1 MTFRPRGRPGKGR
14 PGVSAGTASTASPQV
29 GLFLFAGFDMQ
40 LAPSGTTSTEQPDP
54 GAAIPSTVSPTVAPA
69 AAPRSPEEAAQQA
82 GLLNGEGAPT
92 GDELGALHG
101 ALRLPIHVNAR
112 GLSLGVLATVA
123 FVFGL
128 QWAKNFF
135 VPLLLGIFIAY
146 TLSPVVRWLERWHV
160 KRAIGATLV
169 TAAILAGMAL
179 TFQRVQGE
187 FFNIIDELPAL
198 THKVTKLITEAADGQ
213 PSTIQQVQAAAAEI
227 EQAAA
232 NAGSDGR
239 RAVPQRRPAPSSA
252 PGASNFRVMDW
263 LLAGSVGLASFLSQ
277 ATMVIFLV
285 FFLLLAGDTFK
296 RKLVKLTGPSLT
308 RKKVTVHI
316 LEDINTSIQSYMFML
331 LVTNSLLA
339 LLMWGALR
347 MIGLENAGAWAIF
360 AGVVHVM
367 PYFGPLLI
375 TSATGLVAFLQFESL
390 RMVILVAGA
399 SLAIATLVGM
409 VVTTWMTGKI
419 AKMNPAAVFV
429 SLLFWGWLWG
439 MWGLLLG
446 VPMVVVVKVV
456 AERVEGMEVVAELL
470 GE

>member
-1 MTFRPRGRPGKGR
+1 
-14 PGVSAGTASTASPQV
+14 
-29 GLFLFAGFDMQ
+29 MQ
-40 LAPSGTTSTEQPDP
+40 LANTSPAQAEAPAAPASPASDLEHEAHDLPAGEQGDDP
-54 GAAIPSTVSPTVAPA
+54 GA
-69 AAPRSPEEAAQQA
+69 
-82 GLLNGEGAPT
+82 
-92 GDELGALHG
+92 LGS
-101 ALRLPIHVNAR
+101 LRLPVHVNAR
-112 GLSLGVLATVA
+112 GLSLGIIATVA
-123 FVFGL
+123 FVFAL
-128 QWAKNFF
+128 QWAQKFL

-146 TLSPVVRWLERWHV
+146 TLSPIVQWLERHRI
-160 KRAIGATLV
+160 KRPIGATLV
-169 TAAILAGMAL
+169 TAVILAAMAL
-179 TFQRVQGE
+179 IMQRVQGE
-187 FFNIIDELPAL
+187 FFNIVDELPAV
-198 THKVTKLITEAADGQ
+198 THKVTRLLTDASDGQ
-213 PSTIQQVQAAAAEI
+213 PSTIQQMQAAAAEI

-232 NAGSDGR
+232 NVGSDAKRALQKHAPLPPAAGS
-239 RAVPQRRPAPSSA
+239 PS
-252 PGASNFRVMDW
+252 FRVMDW
-263 LLAGSVGLASFLSQ
+263 ILAGSMSLATFVSQ
-277 ATMVIFLV
+277 ATMVVFLV

-316 LEDINTSIQSYMFML
+316 LEDINTSIQNYMFML
-331 LVTNSLLA
+331 LVTNTLLA
-339 LLMWGALR
+339 LLMWAALR
-347 MIGLENAGAWAIF
+347 AIGLENAGAWAVF
-360 AGVVHVM
+360 AGLAHIM

-399 SLAIATLVGM
+399 SLGIATLVGM

-446 VPMVVVVKVV
+446 VPVVVVLKVV

>member
-1 MTFRPRGRPGKGR
+1 
-14 PGVSAGTASTASPQV
+14 
-29 GLFLFAGFDMQ
+29 MQ
-40 LAPSGTTSTEQPDP
+40 LAPSGNTSTESPEP
-54 GAAIPSTVSPTVAPA
+54 PVAAHPPAPV
-69 AAPRSPEEAAQQA
+69 RSPEEAAHEA

-92 GDELGALHG
+92 GEELGALHG
-101 ALRLPIHVNAR
+101 GLRLPVHVNAR
-112 GLSLGVLATVA
+112 GMSLGILATVA
-123 FVFGL
+123 FVFAL

-135 VPLLLGIFIAY
+135 VPLLLGIFLAY

-169 TAAILAGMAL
+169 TALILAGMAL
-179 TFQRVQGE
+179 TIQRLQGE
-187 FFNIIDELPAL
+187 FFNIVDGLPTL
-198 THKVTKLITEAADGQ
+198 THKVTRLITQASDGQ
-213 PSTIQQVQAAAAEI
+213 PSTIQQMQAAAAEI

-232 NAGSDGR
+232 NAGSDAR
-239 RAVPQRRPAPSSA
+239 RVLQKAHPAPSSA

-263 LLAGSVGLASFLSQ
+263 LLAGSMGLASFVSQ
-277 ATMVIFLV
+277 ATMVVFLV

-316 LEDINTSIQSYMFML
+316 LEDINTSIQNYMFML
-331 LVTNSLLA
+331 LVTNTLLA
-339 LLMWGALR
+339 LLMWGVLR

-360 AGVVHVM
+360 AGVAHIM

-446 VPMVVVVKVV
+446 VPVVVVVKVV

>member
-1 MTFRPRGRPGKGR
+1 
-14 PGVSAGTASTASPQV
+14 
-29 GLFLFAGFDMQ
+29 MQ
-40 LAPSGTTSTEQPDP
+40 LAPPGNTTAGQPDTHP
-54 GAAIPSTVSPTVAPA
+54 GAHPSTA
-69 AAPRSPEEAAQQA
+69 ARPLDDAAQEA
-82 GLLNGEGAPT
+82 GLLNAEGAPT
-92 GDELGALHG
+92 GEELGAMHG
-101 ALRLPIHVNAR
+101 GLRLPIHVNAR
-112 GLSLGVLATVA
+112 GMSLGILATVA

-146 TLSPVVRWLERWHV
+146 TLSPVVRWLERWHI

-169 TAAILAGMAL
+169 TFAILIGMAL
-179 TFQRVQGE
+179 TVQRVQGE
-187 FFNIIDELPAL
+187 FFNIIDELPSL
-198 THKVTKLITEAADGQ
+198 THKVTKLIMEASDDGQ

-232 NAGSDGR
+232 SAGSDAKRALGR
-239 RAVPQRRPAPSSA
+239 KPPPAASAA

-263 LLAGSVGLASFLSQ
+263 LLAGSVGLASFISQ

-316 LEDINTSIQSYMFML
+316 LEDINTSIQNYMFML
-331 LVTNSLLA
+331 LVTNTLLA
-339 LLMWGALR
+339 LLMWGVLR
-347 MIGLENAGAWAIF
+347 LIGLENAGAWAIF
-360 AGVVHVM
+360 AGVAHVM

-446 VPMVVVVKVV
+446 VPVVVVVKVV

>member
-1 MTFRPRGRPGKGR
+1 
-14 PGVSAGTASTASPQV
+14 
-29 GLFLFAGFDMQ
+29 MQ
-40 LAPSGTTSTEQPDP
+40 LAPTDNTAAEKSTPHAEPPPPATVQTPED
-54 GAAIPSTVSPTVAPA
+54 AA
-69 AAPRSPEEAAQQA
+69 RDA

-92 GDELGALHG
+92 GEELGALHG
-101 ALRLPIHVNAR
+101 TLRLPIHVNAR
-112 GLSLGVLATVA
+112 GMALGILATVA
-123 FVFGL
+123 FVFAL
-128 QWAKNFF
+128 QWAKNFL

-169 TAAILAGMAL
+169 TVAILVGMAL
-179 TFQRVQGE
+179 TIQRVQGE

-198 THKVTKLITEAADGQ
+198 THKVTKLLMQASDGQ
-213 PSTIQQVQAAAAEI
+213 PSTIQQMQAAAAEI

-232 NAGSDGR
+232 NAGSDAR
-239 RAVPQRRPAPSSA
+239 RAAPKKPAQASA
-252 PGASNFRVMDW
+252 AATPGSSNFRVMDW
-263 LLAGSVGLASFLSQ
+263 LLAGSVGLASFVSQ
-277 ATMVIFLV
+277 TTMVIFLV

-316 LEDINTSIQSYMFML
+316 LEDINTSIQNYMFML
-331 LVTNSLLA
+331 LVTNTLLA
-339 LLMWGALR
+339 LLMWGVLR

-360 AGVVHVM
+360 AGVAHIM

-446 VPMVVVVKVV
+446 VPVVVVIKVV